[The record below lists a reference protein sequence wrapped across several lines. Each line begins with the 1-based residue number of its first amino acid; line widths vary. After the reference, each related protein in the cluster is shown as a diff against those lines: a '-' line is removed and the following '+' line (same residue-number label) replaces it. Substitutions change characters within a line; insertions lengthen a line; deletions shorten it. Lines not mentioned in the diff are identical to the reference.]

1 MRIVSHTYLMKMNT
15 TSLKGVKL
23 HEDFWNDYAQ
33 RLNDYHHMINCN
45 YENGRITLKE
55 KCKAHKN
62 VDEFFADF
70 YLESAQLV

>member
-1 MRIVSHTYLMKMNT
+1 
-15 TSLKGVKL
+15 
-23 HEDFWNDYAQ
+23 
-33 RLNDYHHMINCN
+33 MINCN